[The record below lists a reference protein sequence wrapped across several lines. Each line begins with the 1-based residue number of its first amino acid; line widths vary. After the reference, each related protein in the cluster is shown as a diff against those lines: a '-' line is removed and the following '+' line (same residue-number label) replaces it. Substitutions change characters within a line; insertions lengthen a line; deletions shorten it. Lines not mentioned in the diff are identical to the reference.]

1 MAAIEKSLMEDAHPN
16 EYSCLLSALADEV
29 ADEQAPNVQ
38 AGCPLAAEA
47 SAVSDK
53 IAAALSP
60 EPVDCT
66 STVEAYVS
74 KIGEL
79 KEHLKNTKDLST

>member
-1 MAAIEKSLMEDAHPN
+1 MEDAHPN
-16 EYSCLLSALADEV
+16 EYSCLLAALADEV

-79 KEHLKNTKDLST
+79 KEHLENTKDLST